1 MTNKVKELLDDAIN
15 NVSVSFGADSVIG
28 SPITAG
34 DGTIIVPITRITY
47 GFGGGG
53 TDFAAKKET
62 VQGSFAGGI
71 GGGASIKAE
80 AFLVI
85 NDGNVRLITMN
96 GETSP
101 VDRIIDMLPFAV
113 NKANDL
119 INNIKDKKGAEPPA
133 PAPEP
138 TVNNGEAAN
147 DNNQG

>member
-1 MTNKVKELLDDAIN
+1 MTNKVKELLNEAIN

-28 SPITAG
+28 TPITAG
-34 DGTIIVPITRITY
+34 DGTIIVPITRISY

-53 TDFAAKKET
+53 TDFAAKKEAA
-62 VQGSFAGGI
+62 QGSFAGGI

-96 GETSP
+96 GENSP

-113 NKANDL
+113 SKANDL
-119 INNIKDKKGAEPPA
+119 ITNLKNQKSGAAAQPEA
-133 PAPEP
+133 AAPEG
-138 TVNNGEAAN
+138 GEATN